1 MYINIYRS
9 YTQESP
15 YFTKEAMADENIPR
29 DTRPPLS
36 NQPTDGPDYY
46 DWQEYVAQENQSNIP
61 DRDNHPTPSSIKT
74 ADASE
79 DAPNFTPIDTDQ
91 LFTAQHRSS
100 YNPLAFTGNGDSL
113 LNASLVESSKES
125 PSVVATLLS
134 YVRNPTYM
142 R

>member
-9 YTQESP
+9 YTQEYP
-15 YFTKEAMADENIPR
+15 RFTKEAMVDENIPR

-36 NQPTDGPDYY
+36 NQPADGPDYY

-61 DRDNHPTPSSIKT
+61 DRDNHPTIPLTKQ
-74 ADASE
+74 ADES
-79 DAPNFTPIDTDQ
+79 PFTPLDTDQ
-91 LFTAQHRSS
+91 IFTAQHRSS
-100 YNPLAFTGNGDSL
+100 YNPMAFTGNGDSL
-113 LNASLVESSKES
+113 LNASLVESSKDS
-125 PSVVATLLS
+125 PSIVAALLS